1 MVVNMSDEL
10 TLGLN
15 FDTADDETKLEA
27 LSRYADA
34 LMTKMS
40 KVVQYVR
47 TNAAKIARSI
57 NAMVDIFSG
66 VLKAAGIQI
75 GAVGEAI
82 IASIGITLQSVISM
96 RSIMDAGT
104 GGWSLGISIALV
116 SLAVISSVI
125 AIANAQAGISNVQ
138 TQLNGATA
146 TMRGLQSLST
156 IW

>member
-10 TLGLN
+10 TLDLN
-15 FDTADDETKLEA
+15 IDTADDEAKLEA
-27 LSRYADA
+27 LSRHADA
-34 LMTKMS
+34 LMTKMGR
-40 KVVQYVR
+40 VVQYVR

-66 VLKAAGIQI
+66 MLKAAGIQI

-82 IASIGITLQSVISM
+82 IASIGITLQSIISM

-104 GGWSLGISIALV
+104 GGLTLGLSIAMV

>member
-1 MVVNMSDEL
+1 MVVNMSDKL
-10 TLGLN
+10 TVDLN
-15 FDTADDETKLEA
+15 IDTADDEAELKA
-27 LSRYADA
+27 LSLHADA
-34 LMTKMS
+34 LMTKMV

-66 VLKAAGIQI
+66 MLKAAGIQI

-82 IASIGITLQSVISM
+82 ISSIGITLQSIISIQTM
-96 RSIMDAGT
+96 LAAGT
-104 GGWSLGISIALV
+104 GGLSLTFGIAMV